1 MVNNIGK
8 TTKTLNTT
16 LGQTT
21 SFTPS
26 DNLTIITGELGTGC
40 LIADTS
46 GTLGVVSTYT
56 DSESNFIVTTYARSI
71 DINALLTASY

>member
-1 MVNNIGK
+1 MVNNIGR

-16 LGQTT
+16 LGETT

-26 DNLTIITGELGTGC
+26 DNLTILTGELGTGF

-46 GTLGVVSTYT
+46 GTLGVVSAYT
-56 DSESNFIVTTYARSI
+56 NSESNFTVTTYARSI
-71 DINALLTASY
+71 DINTLLTASY